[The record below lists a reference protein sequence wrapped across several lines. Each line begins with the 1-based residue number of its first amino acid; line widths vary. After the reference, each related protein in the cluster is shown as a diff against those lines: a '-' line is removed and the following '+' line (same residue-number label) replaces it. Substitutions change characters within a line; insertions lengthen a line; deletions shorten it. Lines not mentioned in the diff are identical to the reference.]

1 MSIYDEDYILVFM
14 DDGLITHNLKAIEF
28 ERILALKD
36 GACNTM
42 KEFMGVFGQSIHFIP
57 SCISSVSYWDSESTA
72 KYNEETKLKEQK
84 EDSEYDG

>member
-14 DDGLITHNLKAIEF
+14 DDGLSHNLKAIEF
-28 ERILALKD
+28 ERVLALKD

-42 KEFMGVFGQSIHFIP
+42 KEFMGIFGQSIHFIP

-72 KYNEETKLKEQK
+72 KYKIEAKRKEQE
-84 EDSEYDG
+84 EDFEYDG